1 MYPGGLPDSIA
12 PGNLHLE
19 AERFII
25 VDVSIDKSSNCS
37 KPNID
42 GRRWTPIKEP
52 IKEPCTNRDQLFYR
66 LHVLAKEIGQAFAT
80 SVSTSCTKS
89 ELLLFLHRHQELS
102 QLELQGLLGLDAAAI
117 TRHLQNLRAQSLITT
132 RKNPADKRITLV
144 ALTDAGEAELEQL
157 ELRKAA
163 FLQKMT
169 ADFTDEEVRMLTQYI
184 ERISK
189 NIQL

>member
-1 MYPGGLPDSIA
+1 MNG
-12 PGNLHLE
+12 
-19 AERFII
+19 
-25 VDVSIDKSSNCS
+25 
-37 KPNID
+37 
-42 GRRWTPIKEP
+42 GRRWTLIKELV
-52 IKEPCTNRDQLFYR
+52 KEPCTNRDQLFYR
-66 LHVLAKEIGQAFAT
+66 LHVLAKEIGQAFAA

-89 ELLLFLHRHQELS
+89 ELLLYLHRRQELS
-102 QLELQGLLGLDAAAI
+102 QLELQALLGLDAAAI

-144 ALTDAGEAELEQL
+144 ALTDAGEAELRQL
-157 ELRKAA
+157 EQRKAA

-169 ADFTDEEVRMLTQYI
+169 ADLTDEEVRVLTQYI